1 MGVSY
6 VTESI
11 PLSAAL
17 RVQGVSIVEDDV
29 FYELFDVVLEGL
41 TLKCRWVW
49 NVQRKTAGGSWPS
62 YSCLQDLVVEALTRD
77 ESSRQFGSLQ
87 QLL

>member
-1 MGVSY
+1 MLGVGKDFMWKVSY

-17 RVQGVSIVEDDV
+17 RVQRVCIVEDDV
-29 FYELFDVVLEGL
+29 FGHFFDVVLEGL
-41 TLKCRWVW
+41 TMECRWVR

-62 YSCLQDLVVEALTRD
+62 LMLA
-77 ESSRQFGSLQ
+77 
-87 QLL
+87 

>member
-1 MGVSY
+1 MLGFGKELRVGVSY

-62 YSCLQDLVVEALTRD
+62 EYSGLHD
-77 ESSRQFGSLQ
+77 E
-87 QLL
+87 

>member
-1 MGVSY
+1 M
-6 VTESI
+6 TESI

-62 YSCLQDLVVEALTRD
+62 
-77 ESSRQFGSLQ
+77 
-87 QLL
+87 